1 MFAKFDKKPGGFVYN
16 ALQLWECQMIL
27 ALELTAADGSG
38 VAHHCIGWNGMA
50 LLDRPHNMII
60 EEMDRSHPKF
70 ARMVFDELYP
80 TETYEEWKVVQA
92 FAIAKISNK
101 KTRTRRKR
109 KRSAKT
115 VEAK

>member
-1 MFAKFDKKPGGFVYN
+1 
-16 ALQLWECQMIL
+16 MIL
-27 ALELTAADGSG
+27 ALDLTAANRSA
-38 VAHHCIGWNGMA
+38 VAHHCIGWNGTA
-50 LLDRPHNMII
+50 LLNCPENMII

-80 TETYEEWKVVQA
+80 KETYEEWRFVQA

-101 KTRTRRKR
+101 KTRTIRKM